1 MRLILV
7 RHGETVWNAEFR
19 VQGGNADTAL
29 SEKGLGQVQKLAE
42 VMRGEPIDL
51 ILSSPLSRAVITA
64 ESIAR
69 YHDSVPIVTNPGLK
83 EVDVGEFDGLSTV
96 DMPQTFTEL
105 LLSWWKGGCERLPGG
120 ESFAELQERTWGVV
134 EPYIT
139 EGAPQNILVTSHY
152 FTTLSIIFKALEFP
166 VTMLVKFRMDPGC
179 ISILEFGRF
188 GPRLSRFNDTSYQV
202 M

>member
-1 MRLILV
+1 LRLILV

-19 VQGGNADTAL
+19 VQGANADTAL
-29 SEKGLGQVQKLAE
+29 SEKGQRQITRLAE
-42 VMRGEPIDL
+42 VLRDEPVDL

-64 ESIAR
+64 ETIGR
-69 YHDSVPIVTNPGLK
+69 YHDVPIMTNAGLK

-134 EPYIT
+134 EPYVRDGT
-139 EGAPQNILVTSHY
+139 PKNLLVVSHY

-166 VTMLVKFRMDPGC
+166 MNMLVKFRMDPGC
-179 ISILEFGRF
+179 ISVVEFGRF
-188 GPRLSRFNDTSYQV
+188 GPRLARFNDTSYQV
-202 M
+202 V

>member
-19 VQGGNADTAL
+19 VQGANADTAL
-29 SEKGLGQVQKLAE
+29 SEKGLRQISGLAG
-42 VMRGEPIDL
+42 VLRDEPVDL
-51 ILSSPLSRAVITA
+51 ILSSPLSRAVTTA
-64 ESIAR
+64 ETIGRHHAA
-69 YHDSVPIVTNPGLK
+69 PIVTNPGLK

-96 DMPQTFTEL
+96 GMPQTFTEL

-120 ESFAELQERTWGVV
+120 ESFAELQERSWGVV
-134 EPYIT
+134 DPYVRD
-139 EGAPQNILVTSHY
+139 GAPKNILVVSHY

-166 VTMLVKFRMDPGC
+166 MAMLVKFRMDPGS
-179 ISILEFGRF
+179 ISMVEFGQF

-202 M
+202 V

>member
-29 SEKGLGQVQKLAE
+29 SEKGLRQIGRLAQ
-42 VMRGEPIDL
+42 VMRCEPIDL
-51 ILSSPLSRAVITA
+51 ILSSPLQRAVTTA
-64 ESIAR
+64 ETIGQ
-69 YHDSVPIVTNPGLK
+69 YHEAPILTNAGLK
-83 EVDVGEFDGLSTV
+83 EVNVGELDGLCTV

-120 ESFAELQERTWGVV
+120 ESFAELQQRTWSVV
-134 EPYIT
+134 APYVSD
-139 EGAPQNILVTSHY
+139 GAPKNVLVVSHY

-166 VTMLVKFRMDPGC
+166 MSMLVKFRMDPGC
-179 ISILEFGRF
+179 ISMLEFGKF

-202 M
+202 V

>member
-29 SEKGLGQVQKLAE
+29 SEKGLRQITKLAE
-42 VMRGEPIDL
+42 VMRQETIDL
-51 ILSSPLSRAVITA
+51 ILSSPLQRAVTTA
-64 ESIAR
+64 ETIGK
-69 YHDSVPIVTNPGLK
+69 YHEAPILTDSGLK
-83 EVDVGEFDGLSTV
+83 EVNVGEFDGLSTV

-105 LLSWWKGGCERLPGG
+105 LLSWWKGGCDRLPGG
-120 ESFAELQERTWGVV
+120 ESFAELQQRTWGVV
-134 EPYIT
+134 GPYVR
-139 EGAPQNILVTSHY
+139 EGAPGNVMVVSHY

-166 VTMLVKFRMDPGC
+166 MDMLVKFRMDPGC
-179 ISILEFGRF
+179 ISVLEFGKF

-202 M
+202 V

>member
-1 MRLILV
+1 LRLILV

-19 VQGGNADTAL
+19 VQGARADTAL
-29 SEKGLGQVQKLAE
+29 SEKGKMQVQKLAQ

-51 ILSSPLSRAVITA
+51 ILASPLSRAVITA
-64 ESIAR
+64 ETIAQH
-69 YHDSVPIVTNPGLK
+69 HDGIPILTNPGLK

-96 DMPQTFTEL
+96 NMPQTFTEL

-134 EPYIT
+134 SPYIQD
-139 EGAPQNILVTSHY
+139 GAPENILVVSHY

-166 VTMLVKFRMDPGC
+166 MSMLVRFRMDPGC
-179 ISILEFGRF
+179 ISVLEYGRF

>member
-19 VQGGNADTAL
+19 VQGANADTAL
-29 SEKGLGQVQKLAE
+29 SEKGKTQVRKLAE
-42 VMRGEPIDL
+42 VMRGEPVDL
-51 ILSSPLSRAVITA
+51 ILASPLSRAVITA
-64 ESIAR
+64 ETIAQ
-69 YHDSVPIVTNPGLK
+69 HHNGVPILTDPGLK

-134 EPYIT
+134 APYVQ
-139 EGAPQNILVTSHY
+139 ERAPQNLLIVSHY

-166 VTMLVKFRMDPGC
+166 MNMLVKFRMDPG
-179 ISILEFGRF
+179 
-188 GPRLSRFNDTSYQV
+188 LSLIHI
-202 M
+202 

>member
-19 VQGGNADTAL
+19 VQGANADTAL
-29 SEKGLGQVQKLAE
+29 SEKGQRQITRLAE
-42 VMRGEPIDL
+42 VLRDEPVDL

-64 ESIAR
+64 ETIGR
-69 YHDSVPIVTNPGLK
+69 HHDVPILTNPGLK

-96 DMPQTFTEL
+96 GMPQTFTEL

-120 ESFAELQERTWGVV
+120 ESFAELQDRTWGVV
-134 EPYIT
+134 EPYVRDGT
-139 EGAPQNILVTSHY
+139 PENLLVVSHY

-166 VTMLVKFRMDPGC
+166 MSMLVKFRMDPGC
-179 ISILEFGRF
+179 ISVVEFGRF
-188 GPRLSRFNDTSYQV
+188 GPRLARFNDTSYQV
-202 M
+202 V